1 VNVVYAVVVSLLTLV
16 SYLRWLRVAQREHL
30 RPGRLLALEGEWV
43 RARPV
48 EGWLLGL
55 VVLVC
60 LASFWLPWGGVVGAL
75 LWLSWPVGEPFGGG
89 RIEPTGGI
97 KRVAAIV
104 VALHVVLTVVLTLVP
119 SHAYVVLPIAAVP
132 LVEFALLL
140 ARTPQPDAH
149 TDARPDAHTE
159 EAQA

>member
-1 VNVVYAVVVSLLTLV
+1 VNVVYAVVVSVLALV
-16 SYLRWLRVAQREHL
+16 SYLRWLRVAQRERF

-75 LWLSWPVGEPFGGG
+75 LWLSWPVGEPFGPGTLTLTPG
-89 RIEPTGGI
+89 V
-97 KRVAAIV
+97 KRVAAIAV
-104 VALHVVLTVVLTLVP
+104 VLHVALTVVLILVP
-119 SHAYVVLPIAAVP
+119 GHVYVLLPIAAVP
-132 LVEFALLL
+132 LLELALLL
-140 ARTPQPDAH
+140 ARLPEI
-149 TDARPDAHTE
+149 E

>member
-16 SYLRWLRVAQREHL
+16 SYLRWLPIAQREGF
-30 RPGRLLALEGEWV
+30 RPGRLFALEGEWV

-55 VVLVC
+55 VILVC

-75 LWLSWPVGEPFGGG
+75 LWLSWPASEPFGRG
-89 RIEPTGGI
+89 RLVLTGRL
-97 KRVAAIV
+97 KRVAAIT
-104 VALHVVLTVVLTLVP
+104 VALHVVLTVILTVVP
-119 SHAYVVLPIAAVP
+119 SPAYVVLPIAAVP
-132 LVEFALLL
+132 LLELALRL
-140 ARTPQPDAH
+140 ARLRE
-149 TDARPDAHTE
+149 TDPETDSKAE

>member
-1 VNVVYAVVVSLLTLV
+1 MNVVYAVVISLLTFV
-16 SYLRWLRVAQREHL
+16 SYLRWLPVAQRERF
-30 RPGRLLALEGEWV
+30 RPGRLLAAQREWV

-75 LWLSWPVGEPFGGG
+75 LWLSWPAGEPFGRPFSSMAGG
-89 RIEPTGGI
+89 RIAPAVGL
-97 KRVAAIV
+97 KRVAVITG
-104 VALHVVLTVVLTLVP
+104 ALHVALTVVLLLLPVP
-119 SHAYVVLPIAAVP
+119 AYVLLPIAVVP
-132 LVEFALLL
+132 LLELALLL
-140 ARTPQPDAH
+140 ARVPEA
-149 TDARPDAHTE
+149 E